1 MKILPWILDFRLV
14 DDSRD
19 APEGDEDLIPLLK
32 DSQTWKLHS
41 CKKWIPFWLD
51 DKTGNVISI
60 PRKIFDRD
68 KLFL

>member
-1 MKILPWILDFRLV
+1 MKILPWILDLRLV

-41 CKKWIPFWLD
+41 CKKWIPFWFD
-51 DKTGNVISI
+51 DKTGNRTSTAADQNT
-60 PRKIFDRD
+60 RH
-68 KLFL
+68 